1 MPPSNRCSFRVHMAT
16 RKTEETTRPV
26 KSWNWWGFSTRW
38 TSTYRTG
45 QAIGTKRLVRVNPT
59 FSASRQNLRVLT
71 SIPVKFSD
79 WTSSTTGLAAGHIK
93 GRNDQICH
101 GVSRD
106 GGQEWNHFLQVH
118 VLANAWY
125 RRLNICLILFDV
137 RLCSTTILALESWLI
152 KINQI
157 MWAEILRASTL
168 KINTLV
174 IICLCI
180 QMTPPIAHS
189 LDICRGDVF

>member
-1 MPPSNRCSFRVHMAT
+1 MQVETSIVLRNPANTRNVTMPPSNRCSFRVHMAT
-16 RKTEETTRPV
+16 MKTEETTRPV

-93 GRNDQICH
+93 SRNDQICH

-106 GGQEWNHFLQVH
+106 GGQERNHFLQVH
-118 VLANAWY
+118 VLAHAWSTVEH
-125 RRLNICLILFDV
+125 LFDIV
-137 RLCSTTILALESWLI
+137 WCAFMFHNYPGTWELI
-152 KINQI
+152 N
-157 MWAEILRASTL
+157 
-168 KINTLV
+168 
-174 IICLCI
+174 
-180 QMTPPIAHS
+180 
-189 LDICRGDVF
+189 